1 MRKISILTPK
11 IRLLCI
17 LIPLS
22 SLSLCC
28 ESLLE
33 VDLPA
38 DQINTDQVYQNIAL
52 AQQALNGIYANLREK
67 SILSGESSGLGTLL
81 SLYTDELTSYE
92 EPGSTN
98 EFSTFY
104 SNAIRSSS
112 LVLNA
117 LWDQSYNH
125 IYTLNRFIEGV
136 ENSPQL
142 NSSEKEQLLAE
153 ASLLRALYYQYLTC
167 LFGDIPY
174 TTTSDYQI
182 NTTLQRTPYETVLK
196 AIEEDLKYSVDH
208 LTYAYR
214 NPDRIYPN
222 KACAELLL
230 AKNYALQNNYPLAA
244 QTLKNILQLPDYA
257 LEQNLAN
264 VFKKEAKSTLWQLDS
279 NAEGIPTSEAK
290 NYIFV
295 TLPPIRYALN
305 PVLLAQF
312 APTDLRRTQ
321 WIKTLT
327 EGERSFSHAFKY
339 KNNNSNADEY
349 SLVFRLEEV
358 LLLDVESLLNLGQT
372 SEAIAQLNRLRLRA
386 NLSPLPLDLS
396 AEQVLQ
402 AYLDE
407 DQREFFTEHG
417 HRFFTLKR
425 NHQLAQL
432 KKTKPDWQDFHQVWP
447 IPQKELLLNPNL
459 QPQNHGY

>member
-1 MRKISILTPK
+1 MKKIPILNPK
-11 IRLLCI
+11 IRLLGI

-22 SLSLCC
+22 LLSPSC
-28 ESLLE
+28 EALLE

-52 AQQALNGIYANLREK
+52 AEQALNGIYANLREK

-81 SLYTDELTSYE
+81 SLYTDELTAYE
-92 EPGSTN
+92 EPGSIN
-98 EFSTFY
+98 EFSAFY

-112 LVLNA
+112 LVLTA
-117 LWDQSYNH
+117 IWDQSYNQ

-136 ENSPQL
+136 T
-142 NSSEKEQLLAE
+142 NSSQLSSNEKERLLAE

-174 TTTSDYQI
+174 TTTTDYQI
-182 NTTLQRTPYETVLK
+182 NTKLQKTPHETVLM
-196 AIEEDLKYSVDH
+196 AIEEDLKYSLEH
-208 LTYAYR
+208 LSYSYR
-214 NPDRIYPN
+214 SPYRIYPN
-222 KACAELLL
+222 KACAEFLL
-230 AKNYALQNNYPLAA
+230 AKNYALQNNYTLAA
-244 QTLKNILQLPDYA
+244 QTLNTILQVPDYA
-257 LEQNLAN
+257 LEQDLTK
-264 VFKKEAKSTLWQLDS
+264 VFKREAKSTLWQLDS
-279 NAEGIPTSEAK
+279 NAEGTPTSEAK

-305 PVLLAQF
+305 PKLLTQF
-312 APTDLRRTQ
+312 ASTDLRRTH

-327 EGERSFSHAFKY
+327 EGQYSFSHAFKY

-358 LLLDVESLLNLGQT
+358 LLLEVESFLYLGQT
-372 SEAIAQLNRLRLRA
+372 AEAIGQLNRLRRRA
-386 NLSPLPLDLS
+386 NLSPLALDLS
-396 AEQVLQ
+396 VEQVMQ

-432 KKTKPDWQDFHQVWP
+432 KNYKPGWQDFHQVWP